1 MGCFVE
7 VLTLIVLLSRSKRKH
22 SSSTNSSPVR
32 THKRKHH
39 HHSNKSERKK
49 HKEHKTREEK
59 SSHKHKRKKHHK
71 EADQEDVPDGA
82 FKMPS
87 TRSAVTVVKRS
98 TDPKVSL
105 LAPDLESPLLPPC
118 VQNFT
123 EPPADLLAANLSEQE
138 NYDDNVVPTVTSA
151 ATTSS
156 ESLEDDGIEEGEIL
170 ESTGTNTP
178 TGSIDPPPLKDNK
191 VRKLKRK
198 SSQST
203 ELSVEKQ
210 SDRKLKKRKWKKEKD
225 ISGEKKHKIR

>member
-1 MGCFVE
+1 M
-7 VLTLIVLLSRSKRKH
+7 LSRNKRKH

-71 EADQEDVPDGA
+71 EQQLADQEDVLDGE

-87 TRSAVTVVKRS
+87 TRSAVTVVKRP

-123 EPPADLLAANLSEQE
+123 EPTAELLAAAAANVSEEE
-138 NYDDNVVPTVTSA
+138 NDDVVLTVTSA

-178 TGSIDPPPLKDNK
+178 TGSTDPPVKDNK

-198 SSQST
+198 SSQLT

-225 ISGEKKHKIR
+225 ISGEKTKKYRS

>member
-1 MGCFVE
+1 M
-7 VLTLIVLLSRSKRKH
+7 
-22 SSSTNSSPVR
+22 PD
-32 THKRKHH
+32 
-39 HHSNKSERKK
+39 SE
-49 HKEHKTREEK
+49 
-59 SSHKHKRKKHHK
+59 
-71 EADQEDVPDGA
+71 

-87 TRSAVTVVKRS
+87 TRSAVAVVKRP

-123 EPPADLLAANLSEQE
+123 EPPAELLAAANVSELE
-138 NYDDNVVPTVTSA
+138 NNYDDDNVVPTVTSA

-178 TGSIDPPPLKDNK
+178 TSSIDPPPLKDNK

-198 SSQST
+198 SSLST

-225 ISGEKKHKIR
+225 SSGEKAKKRRS